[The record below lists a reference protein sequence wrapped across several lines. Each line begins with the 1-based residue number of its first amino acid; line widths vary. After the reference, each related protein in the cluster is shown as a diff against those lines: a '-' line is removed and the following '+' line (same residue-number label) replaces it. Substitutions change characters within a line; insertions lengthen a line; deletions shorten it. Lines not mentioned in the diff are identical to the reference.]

1 MEDEYLAAAKA
12 IQAEWSD
19 AFEKRDLD
27 RLVALYAP
35 QTAFWGSTNDLHTDL
50 EGVRSYF
57 LDLPLTYKR
66 SYYDVPHIVRL
77 GPDALAASG
86 TVVFI
91 KEVDG
96 NDVQLHFRMTHVL
109 VRRHGVWR
117 IAAHHASPLTMPPPS
132 SEEVLLP
139 L

>member
-12 IQAEWSD
+12 IKAEWSD

-57 LDLPLTYKR
+57 LDLIAVGTPITERPPHR
-66 SYYDVPHIVRL
+66 SERAQFGHSAPTL
-77 GPDALAASG
+77 GA
-86 TVVFI
+86 
-91 KEVDG
+91 
-96 NDVQLHFRMTHVL
+96 
-109 VRRHGVWR
+109 
-117 IAAHHASPLTMPPPS
+117 
-132 SEEVLLP
+132 
-139 L
+139 